1 MKMYLILFV
10 LDDPDKLE
18 DLLNAWEQAGT
29 GGATVLVSTGLNR
42 MLNSGMR
49 DDIPLMPGLDDFYK
63 RVEDYHRTLFTI
75 VKNDEMLNKV
85 VEATKRVV
93 GDLNRPNTGILV
105 VMPTAQV
112 YGLEKN
118 L

>member
-1 MKMYLILFV
+1 MYLILFV
-10 LDDPDKLE
+10 LDNPDKLE
-18 DLLNAWEQAGT
+18 DLLNAWEETGT
-29 GGATVLVSTGLNR
+29 GGATILVSSGMNR
-42 MLNSGMR
+42 MLNHGFR

-75 VKNDEMLNKV
+75 VKDDEMLDKIV
-85 VEATKRVV
+85 DATQNVV
-93 GDLNRPNTGILV
+93 GDLNKPNTGILV
-105 VMPTAQV
+105 VLPTTQV

>member
-1 MKMYLILFV
+1 MYLIVFV

-18 DLLNAWEQAGT
+18 DLLNAWEEAGT
-29 GGATVLVSTGLNR
+29 GGATVLVSTGRHRL
-42 MLNSGMR
+42 STGYR
-49 DDIPLMPGLDDFYK
+49 DDVPLMPGLDDFYK

-75 VKNDEMLNKV
+75 VKDDVILQKIV
-85 VEATKRVV
+85 AATKSVV
-93 GDLNRPNTGILV
+93 GDLNEPNTGILV
-105 VMPTAQV
+105 VLPTAQV

>member
-1 MKMYLILFV
+1 MYLILFV
-10 LDDPDKLE
+10 LDNPDKLE
-18 DLLNAWEQAGT
+18 ELLDAWEAAGT
-29 GGATVLVSTGLNR
+29 KGATVLVSTGMHR
-42 MLNSGMR
+42 ISEGAIR

-75 VKNDEMLNKV
+75 VKDDEVLKKV
-85 VEATKRVV
+85 VDATQKVV
-93 GDLNRPNTGILV
+93 GDLNQPNTGILV
-105 VMPTAQV
+105 VMPATQV

>member
-1 MKMYLILFV
+1 MYLILFV

-18 DLLNAWEQAGT
+18 DLLNAWEEAGT
-29 GGATVLVSTGLNR
+29 GGATVLVSTGMRRLSN
-42 MLNSGMR
+42 GGFR

-63 RVEDYHRTLFTI
+63 RIEDYHRTLFTI
-75 VKNDEMLNKV
+75 VKNDEMLNRIV
-85 VEATKRVV
+85 DATKKVV
-93 GDLNRPNTGILV
+93 GDLNKPNSGILV
-105 VMPTAQV
+105 VMPTTQV

>member
-1 MKMYLILFV
+1 MYLILFV
-10 LDDPDKLE
+10 LDNPDKLE
-18 DLLNAWEQAGT
+18 DLLNAWEKAGT
-29 GGATVLVSTGLNR
+29 GGATVLVSTGMNR
-42 MLNSGMR
+42 MLNQGFR
-49 DDIPLMPGLDDFYK
+49 DDVPLMPSLDNFYK

-75 VKNDEMLNKV
+75 VKDD
-85 VEATKRVV
+85 ATLQKIVDATQSVV
-93 GDLNRPNTGILV
+93 GDLNKPNTGILV

>member
-1 MKMYLILFV
+1 MYLIVFV

-18 DLLNAWEQAGT
+18 DLLNAWEETGT
-29 GGATVLVSTGLNR
+29 GGATVLVSTGRHRLSNE
-42 MLNSGMR
+42 GFR

-75 VKNDEMLNKV
+75 VKDDDVLDKV
-85 VEATKRVV
+85 VAATQRVV
-93 GDLNRPNTGILV
+93 GDLNQPNTGILV
-105 VMPTAQV
+105 VLPTAQV

>member
-1 MKMYLILFV
+1 MYLILFV

-18 DLLNAWEQAGT
+18 ELLDAWEEAGT
-29 GGATVLVSTGLNR
+29 GGATVLVSTGMHRLNA
-42 MLNSGMR
+42 GVIR

-75 VKNDEMLNKV
+75 VKDDEVLQKIV
-85 VEATKRVV
+85 DATQKVV
-93 GDLNRPNTGILV
+93 GDLNQPNTGILV
-105 VMPTAQV
+105 VLPTAQV

>member
-1 MKMYLILFV
+1 MYLILFV

-18 DLLNAWEQAGT
+18 DLLNAWESAGT
-29 GGATVLVSTGLNR
+29 GGATVLVSTGQRRLSN
-42 MLNSGMR
+42 GGFR

-63 RVEDYHRTLFTI
+63 RIEDYHRTLFTI
-75 VKNDEMLNKV
+75 VSDDAVLQKV
-85 VEATKRVV
+85 VAATRTVV
-93 GDLNRPNTGILV
+93 GDLNQPNTGILV
-105 VMPTAQV
+105 VLPTAQV

>member
-1 MKMYLILFV
+1 MYLILFV
-10 LDDPDKLE
+10 LDNPDKLE
-18 DLLNAWEQAGT
+18 ELLDAWEAAGT
-29 GGATVLVSTGLNR
+29 KGATVLVSTGMHR
-42 MLNSGMR
+42 ISESAFR

-75 VKNDEMLNKV
+75 VKDEDVLQKI
-85 VEATKRVV
+85 VEATEGVC
-93 GDLNRPNTGILV
+93 GELNRPNTGILV

>member
-1 MKMYLILFV
+1 MYLILFV
-10 LDDPDKLE
+10 LDNPDKLE
-18 DLLNAWEQAGT
+18 GLLDAWEETGT
-29 GGATVLVSTGLNR
+29 GGATVLSSTGMHRLNA
-42 MLNSGMR
+42 GVIR
-49 DDIPLMPGLDDFYK
+49 DDLPLIPGLDDFYK

-75 VKNDEMLNKV
+75 VKDEEMLNKIV
-85 VEATKRVV
+85 DATQKVV

-105 VMPTAQV
+105 VLPTAQV

>member
-1 MKMYLILFV
+1 MYLIVFV

-18 DLLNAWEQAGT
+18 DLLNAWEETGT
-29 GGATVLVSTGLNR
+29 GGATVLVSTGRQRLSN
-42 MLNSGMR
+42 GGYR

-75 VKNDEMLNKV
+75 VKDDAVLEKV
-85 VEATKRVV
+85 VAATQRVV
-93 GDLNRPNTGILV
+93 GDLDQPNTGILV
-105 VMPTAQV
+105 VVPTAQV
-112 YGLEKN
+112 YGMEKN

>member
-1 MKMYLILFV
+1 MYLILFV
-10 LDDPDKLE
+10 LDNPDKLE
-18 DLLNAWEQAGT
+18 ELLNAWEEAGT
-29 GGATVLVSTGLNR
+29 GGATVLVSTGMRRL
-42 MLNSGMR
+42 SDGGFR

-75 VKNDEMLNKV
+75 VQDDAVLEKV
-85 VEATKRVV
+85 VAATRSVV
-93 GDLNRPNTGILV
+93 GDLNQPNTGILV
-105 VMPTAQV
+105 VLPTAQV

>member
-1 MKMYLILFV
+1 MYLILFV
-10 LDDPDKLE
+10 LDNPDKLE
-18 DLLNAWEQAGT
+18 DLLNAWEKAGT
-29 GGATVLVSTGLNR
+29 GGATVLVSTGMNR
-42 MLNSGMR
+42 MLNRGLR

-75 VKNDEMLNKV
+75 VKDDEVLQKIV
-85 VEATKRVV
+85 DATQKVV
-93 GDLNRPNTGILV
+93 GDLNQPNTGILV
-105 VMPTAQV
+105 VLPTAQV

>member
-1 MKMYLILFV
+1 MYLILFV
-10 LDDPDKLE
+10 LDNPEKLE
-18 DLLNAWEQAGT
+18 ELLDAWEAAGT
-29 GGATVLVSTGLNR
+29 KGATVLVSTGMHR
-42 MLNSGMR
+42 ISEGAIR

-75 VKNDEMLNKV
+75 VKDDDVLDKI
-85 VEATKRVV
+85 VEATQKVV
-93 GDLNRPNTGILV
+93 GDLNKPKTGILV

>member
-1 MKMYLILFV
+1 MYLILFV

-18 DLLNAWEQAGT
+18 DLLNAWEKAGT
-29 GGATVLVSTGLNR
+29 GGATVLASTGLNR
-42 MLNSGMR
+42 MLNSGIR

-63 RVEDYHRTLFTI
+63 REEDFHRTLFTI
-75 VKNDEMLNKV
+75 VKDDDMLNKIV
-85 VEATKRVV
+85 AATQSVV
-93 GDLNRPNTGILV
+93 GDLNKPNTGILV
-105 VMPTAQV
+105 VLPTAQV